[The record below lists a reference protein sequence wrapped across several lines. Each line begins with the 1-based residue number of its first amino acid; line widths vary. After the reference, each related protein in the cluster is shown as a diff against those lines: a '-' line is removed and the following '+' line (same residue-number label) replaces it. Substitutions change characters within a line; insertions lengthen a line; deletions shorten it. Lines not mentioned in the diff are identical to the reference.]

1 MCLFSLKCFKNN
13 GSSVRFQVLK
23 VVNIKLTVFYNT
35 SSRSFRNL
43 YFMLMVY
50 RIAGQW
56 VKSLNP
62 HVMFCVK
69 PVSLVHFFATYADN
83 AYTHRLVDW
92 STFFK
97 AALEILVNSFSR
109 QVQNLI
115 SGMFMCAHFKPM
127 SVETSANHIVL
138 LMILSFERACNVFS
152 NHWKHSKK
160 KTKKIIFTVKR
171 MSLEFSFM
179 CESSSPDSG
188 LLRKSFIVRKRA
200 DFSFD
205 ARSTKPLFFVR
216 MTQFFQCRDNFVAV
230 PWEW

>member
-1 MCLFSLKCFKNN
+1 
-13 GSSVRFQVLK
+13 VRFQVLK
-23 VVNIKLTVFYNT
+23 VVNIKLAAFYNT
-35 SSRSFRNL
+35 SPRSFRNL
-43 YFMLMVY
+43 YFMRMVD

-62 HVMFCVK
+62 HVMFYVK

-83 AYTHRLVDW
+83 AYTHRLVDG

-115 SGMFMCAHFKPM
+115 GGTFMCAHFKPI
-127 SVETSANHIVL
+127 SVETSATRIVL
-138 LMILSFERACNVFS
+138 LMILFFERACNVFS
-152 NHWKHSKK
+152 NHWKHSTKDEK
-160 KTKKIIFTVKR
+160 NTLYCKTRVLRIFLYVWKFITW
-171 MSLEFSFM
+171 L
-179 CESSSPDSG
+179 SG
-188 LLRKSFIVRKRA
+188 LLRKSFIVRKQA
-200 DFSFD
+200 DFSFE

-216 MTQFFQCRDNFVAV
+216 MTQFFHCRDNFVAV